1 MSWSLSERL
10 YLYCI
15 CNVLLHLSAMIVG
28 CTWVQVPAGVDVSQN
43 ASGVCLPSRH
53 PRFLHSVHLQHG
65 AQPGPP

>member
-28 CTWVQVPAGVDVSQN
+28 CTCQLGAG
-43 ASGVCLPSRH
+43 AGRCGRLTERIWCLPS
-53 PRFLHSVHLQHG
+53 
-65 AQPGPP
+65 